1 MRTKT
6 TSFAAIT
13 FTAALNLAALAGW
26 TNSSMAEVGEITTAA
41 NLNDLAFAGEV
52 AITAPSVHSP
62 KYYLTVSNQVSTYAA
77 GLQLFIRQYFPQGMC
92 TSFTVFNFESNEL
105 TKVSAFGNPGCG
117 SVEAPA
123 PAILK
128 KGDSGYAEAVSELTT
143 FVRQVT
149 QGFYVSSA
157 PEPRLLPTL
166 QYFDEMLKPVSK

>member
-13 FTAALNLAALAGW
+13 LTTAMSLAALAAW
-26 TNSSMAEVGEITTAA
+26 TNPSMAEVQATTASA

-62 KYYLTVSNQVSTYAA
+62 KYYLTVSNQVSTYAT
-77 GLQLFIRQYFPQGMC
+77 GLQLFVRQYFPQGMC
-92 TSFTVFNFESNEL
+92 TSFTIFNFESNEL
-105 TKVSAFGNPGCG
+105 TQVSAFGNPGCG

-128 KGDSGYAEAVSELTT
+128 KGDSGYAEAVAELTT

-166 QYFDEMLKPVSK
+166 KYLDEMLKSVSN